1 MSQDAI
7 NRVTRAVSGFDA
19 RVQATPESAWMNQ
32 SPCEEWKARDI
43 VAHVTNN
50 LRRVCAGLGGAAR
63 PEVGPDDDIRT
74 QWSETRDAFV
84 SAASTADMSA
94 MINGPFGPMP
104 AEEFLAGII
113 TSDTLVHTWDL
124 ARSVGADESL
134 DADLVE
140 GAYAGLKPL
149 DAMIRRPGIFGDKIE
164 ALPTA
169 DRQTEFL
176 SFLGRRA

>member
-7 NRVTRAVSGFDA
+7 DRVTRAINGFDA
-19 RVQATPESAWMNQ
+19 RVQVTPDSAWMNQ
-32 SPCEEWKARDI
+32 SPCEEWKARDV

-84 SAASTADMSA
+84 SAASGADMSA
-94 MINGPFGPMP
+94 VINGPFGPMP
-104 AEEFLAGII
+104 AGEFLGGII

-134 DADLVE
+134 DAGLVE

-149 DAMIRRPGIFGDKIE
+149 DAMIRRPGIFGDRVD
-164 ALPTA
+164 APSSA
-169 DRQTEFL
+169 DLQTEFL
-176 SFLGRRA
+176 SFLGRKV